1 MDKIIIEGGVPL
13 SGSVKIQGSKNSA
26 LPILFATILT
36 EDRCTIHN
44 VPALSDVRTTEA
56 LLRSLGMYCERNDAG
71 SFSVETTDPSRT
83 LADYELVK
91 KMRAS
96 FLSIGPLLARRGKA
110 KVSIPGGCV
119 FGANGRPVDLH
130 LMGLEALGARI
141 KVAKGYVEAEASR
154 LIGNTLDLS
163 GPNGSTVTGTANI
176 LMAATLAKGETRIK
190 NAAME
195 PEIIDLAM
203 FLNNMGAEIEGAGTD
218 ELRIQGVDALH
229 GTEHMVMPDRIEAGT
244 YLIAGAITQGNVT
257 VKGVSPRQLEK
268 LTTSLEQAGIILD
281 IGEDHIH
288 VSTNGSIRPVD
299 ISTRAYPGFP
309 TDLQA
314 PMTAL
319 LTQAKGTSQI
329 SENVYK
335 DRFNHVPELNR
346 LGAVIHQEDG
356 HATIDAPNELS
367 GAKIM
372 ASDLRAGASLIL
384 AGLAATG
391 TTTIDRIYHVDR
403 GYERIEKKL
412 AKLGARITRKVGEK
426 TGEEEE
432 EEGAPDPTRTPTHQ
446 A

>member
-1 MDKIIIEGGVPL
+1 MDKITIEGGVPL

-44 VPALSDVRTTEA
+44 VPELSDIRTTEA
-56 LLRSLGMYCERNDAG
+56 ILRSLGMYCERNEAG
-71 SFSVETTDPSRT
+71 SFSVETTDPGCT

-130 LMGLEALGARI
+130 LMGLEALGAKI
-141 KVAKGYVEAEASR
+141 KVEKGYVEAGASR

-176 LMAATLAKGETRIK
+176 LMAATLAKGETKIK

-195 PEIIDLAM
+195 PEIVDLAM
-203 FLNNMGAEIEGAGTD
+203 LLNNMGAKIEGAGTA

-244 YLIAGAITQGNVT
+244 YLIAGAITQGSVT
-257 VKGVSPRQLEK
+257 VKGVYPHQLEK

-367 GAKIM
+367 GAKVM
-372 ASDLRAGASLIL
+372 ASDLRAGASLVL

-391 TTTIDRIYHVDR
+391 LTTVDRIYHVDR

-412 AKLGARITRKVGEK
+412 ANLGARIWRKVGEE
-426 TGEEEE
+426 TGE
-432 EEGAPDPTRTPTHQ
+432 
-446 A
+446 

>member
-44 VPALSDVRTTEA
+44 VPELSDVRTTEA
-56 LLRSLGMYCERNDAG
+56 LLRSLGMSCERNDAG

-119 FGANGRPVDLH
+119 FGANGRPGDRL

-176 LMAATLAKGETRIK
+176 LMAATLAKGETKIR

-203 FLNNMGAEIEGAGTD
+203 LLNNMGAEIEGAGTA

>member
-44 VPALSDVRTTEA
+44 VPELSDVRTTEA
-56 LLRSLGMYCERNDAG
+56 ILRSLGMYCERNEAG
-71 SFSVETTDPSRT
+71 SFSVETTDPNRT

-141 KVAKGYVEAEASR
+141 KVTKGYVEAEASR

-176 LMAATLAKGETRIK
+176 LMAATMAKGETRIK

-195 PEIIDLAM
+195 PEIVDLAM
-203 FLNNMGAEIEGAGTD
+203 FLNNMWAEIEGAGTD

-244 YLIAGAITQGNVT
+244 YLIAGAITRGNVT
-257 VKGVSPRQLEK
+257 VDGIMPKQLEK

-319 LTQAKGTSQI
+319 LTQAEGTSQI

-391 TTTIDRIYHVDR
+391 TTTVDRIYHVDR

-412 AKLGARITRKVGEK
+412 AKLGARITRKVGEEE
-426 TGEEEE
+426 GEEEN
-432 EEGAPDPTRTPTHQ
+432 APDPTRTSAHQ

>member
-44 VPALSDVRTTEA
+44 VPELSDVRTTESI
-56 LLRSLGMYCERNDAG
+56 LRELGMSCERDQTG

-110 KVSIPGGCV
+110 KVSIPGGCS
-119 FGANGRPVDLH
+119 FGANGRPINLH
-130 LMGLEALGARI
+130 IDGLKALGATI
-141 KVAKGYVEAEASR
+141 KEEHGYVMAEGR
-154 LIGNTLDLS
+154 LKGNTIDLS
-163 GPNGSTVTGTANI
+163 GPYGSTVTGTANI
-176 LMAATLAKGETRIK
+176 LMAATLAEGVTEIK
-190 NAAME
+190 NAAKE
-195 PEIIDLAM
+195 PEVTDLAM
-203 FLNNMGAEIEGAGTD
+203 FLRSMGARIEGIGTPT
-218 ELRIQGVDALH
+218 LRIEGVKELMGA
-229 GTEHMVMPDRIEAGT
+229 EHMVMPDRIEAGT
-244 YLIAGAITQGNVT
+244 YLIAGAITRGNVT
-257 VKGVSPRQLEK
+257 VDDIMPKQLEK
-268 LTTSLEQAGIILD
+268 LTTCLEQAGIILD
-281 IGEDHIH
+281 IGEDNIH
-288 VSTNGSIRPVD
+288 MSTNGSIRPVD

-319 LTQAKGTSQI
+319 LTQAEGTSQI

-346 LGAVIHQEDG
+346 LGAAINQEDG

-367 GAKIM
+367 GAKVM
-372 ASDLRAGASLIL
+372 APDLRAGASLIL
-384 AGLAATG
+384 AGLAAQG
-391 TTTIDRIYHVDR
+391 TTTVDRVYHVDR
-403 GYERIEKKL
+403 GYEKIEKKL
-412 AKLGARITRKVGEK
+412 AGLGARIWREVG
-426 TGEEEE
+426 TGTEEVEEEFDQ
-432 EEGAPDPTRTPTHQ
+432 DPTRISAHQ

>member
-1 MDKIIIEGGVPL
+1 MDKNIIEGGVPL

-44 VPALSDVRTTEA
+44 VPELSDVRTTEA

-176 LMAATLAKGETRIK
+176 LMAATLAKGETRI
-190 NAAME
+190 
-195 PEIIDLAM
+195 
-203 FLNNMGAEIEGAGTD
+203 
-218 ELRIQGVDALH
+218 
-229 GTEHMVMPDRIEAGT
+229 
-244 YLIAGAITQGNVT
+244 
-257 VKGVSPRQLEK
+257 
-268 LTTSLEQAGIILD
+268 
-281 IGEDHIH
+281 
-288 VSTNGSIRPVD
+288 
-299 ISTRAYPGFP
+299 
-309 TDLQA
+309 
-314 PMTAL
+314 
-319 LTQAKGTSQI
+319 
-329 SENVYK
+329 
-335 DRFNHVPELNR
+335 
-346 LGAVIHQEDG
+346 
-356 HATIDAPNELS
+356 
-367 GAKIM
+367 
-372 ASDLRAGASLIL
+372 
-384 AGLAATG
+384 
-391 TTTIDRIYHVDR
+391 
-403 GYERIEKKL
+403 
-412 AKLGARITRKVGEK
+412 
-426 TGEEEE
+426 
-432 EEGAPDPTRTPTHQ
+432 
-446 A
+446 